1 MVYVV
6 VIVPTMSQTSEVV
19 ARRILNS
26 WVTNETSR
34 SFARSGLRYIMKS
47 MPPRMHTVS
56 APTTPLQR

>member
-1 MVYVV
+1 
-6 VIVPTMSQTSEVV
+6 
-19 ARRILNS
+19 LNS
-26 WVTNETSR
+26 WLTNETSR